1 MQIMT
6 YARRIFA
13 FFFGSLVFNI
23 NRAQD
28 AAAGTTTAETVVG
41 CTVQSGKIVRAYYV
55 PAAGLTANDTNY
67 ATITI
72 SRYTAAGG
80 SKTTVAQ
87 ITTQTTGGGGTGN
100 WTAFVPVPITLSSN
114 TSLEAGATLT
124 YEVAKAAS
132 GVQLP
137 AGSLVVIASDARS

>member
-13 FFFGSLVFNI
+13 YFLGSLAFNVP
-23 NRAQD
+23 RAQD
-28 AAAGTTTAETVVG
+28 AAAGTTTAEAAVAM
-41 CTVQSGKIVRAYYV
+41 TVQKGKLVKAYYV
-55 PAAGLTANDTNY
+55 PAGAVTAHDTNY

-80 SKTTVAQ
+80 SKTTVAS
-87 ITTQTTGGGGTGN
+87 ITTKITGGSGN
-100 WTAFVPVPITLSSN
+100 WTAFVPVEITLA
-114 TSLEAGATLT
+114 TDTALEAGACLT
-124 YEVAKAAS
+124 YEIAKAAS

-137 AGSLVVIASDARS
+137 AGSLVLITSDAR

>member
-13 FFFGSLVFNI
+13 LFFGSLTYSVS
-23 NRAQD
+23 RAQD
-28 AAAGTTTAETVVG
+28 AAASTTTAETVVG
-41 CTVQSGKIVRAYYV
+41 CSVQQGKLVRAYYV
-55 PAAGLTANDTNY
+55 PAASLTASDTNY

-80 SKTTVAQ
+80 SKTTIASV
-87 ITTQTTGGGGTGN
+87 TTMTTASGGSGN
-100 WTAFVPVPITLSSN
+100 WTAFVPVPIPLASDAA
-114 TSLEAGATLT
+114 LQAPATIT
-124 YEVAKAAS
+124 YEVAKAGS

-137 AGSLVVIASDARS
+137 AGSLVLVASDARA

>member
-13 FFFGSLVFNI
+13 YFLGSLAFNI
-23 NRAQD
+23 HRAQD
-28 AAAGTTTAETVVG
+28 AAAGTTTAEAAVAM
-41 CTVQSGKIVRAYYV
+41 TVQKGKLVRAYYV
-55 PAAGLTANDTNY
+55 PAGAVTAHDTNY

-80 SKTTVAQ
+80 SKTTIASC
-87 ITTQTTGGGGTGN
+87 TTKTTGGGGTGN
-100 WTAFVPVPITLSSN
+100 WTAFVPVEVTLASDVD
-114 TSLEAGATLT
+114 LEAGACVT
-124 YEVAKAAS
+124 YEIAKAAS

-137 AGSLVVIASDARS
+137 AGSLVLITSDAR

>member
-13 FFFGSLVFNI
+13 FFLGSLTFNVV
-23 NRAQD
+23 RAQD
-28 AAAGTTTAETVVG
+28 ATAGTATAEAAIAM
-41 CTVQSGKIVRAYYV
+41 TVQKGKLVKAYYV
-55 PAAGLTANDTNY
+55 PAGAVTAHDSNY

-80 SKTTVAQ
+80 SKTTVAS
-87 ITTQTTGGGGTGN
+87 ITTKITGGSGN
-100 WTAFVPVPITLSSN
+100 WTAFVPVEITLAAD
-114 TSLEAGATLT
+114 TALEAGACLT
-124 YEVAKAAS
+124 YEIAKAAS

-137 AGSLVVIASDARS
+137 AGSLVLITSDAR